1 MVDTST
7 SSPGQKS
14 PGNSKRIWG
23 WWWFDWANQ
32 PYNTLLLTF
41 IFAPYFAASVAP
53 DPVTG
58 QAMWGWMNFAAGM
71 LIAVFAPIFGA
82 IADNTGPK
90 KPWIGFWSLLYVVG
104 AWALWWAVPGAD
116 HSTMIWVLVAF
127 GIGMVGLE
135 YGIVFTNA
143 ILPTLGDRNEIGRIS
158 GSGWAFGYAG
168 GLAALLVM
176 LLFLA
181 ENETGTTL
189 IGIEPLFGLDPE
201 AREGTR
207 SVGPVTA
214 LWYMV
219 FVIPF
224 FLWVKE
230 PPVSGVRIKEAVR
243 KGMSDLGR
251 TLKRL
256 PKHSSL
262 LSYLISSTFYRD
274 GLNGIYAFGGIY
286 AAGVLGWSIIQIG
299 VFGVLAATI
308 GALGCWVG
316 GRADRRFGPKPVIVT
331 CILVL
336 IVVCCIIVST
346 DRTMVLFVPLAE
358 VSRIEDG
365 LGLPD
370 LVFYICGGLIGAAGG
385 AVQASSR
392 TMMVRQAN
400 PERMTEAFGLYA
412 LSGKALSFMAPG
424 LIALATTLTAS
435 QRLGVT
441 PLILLFAIGL
451 VLLLWVKPE
460 GEPEQAW
467 DIENA
472 PR

>member
-1 MVDTST
+1 MADLSA
-7 SSPGQKS
+7 SAPLDRQARR
-14 PGNSKRIWG
+14 RIWG

-71 LIAVFAPIFGA
+71 LIAVFAPILGA
-82 IADNTGPK
+82 IADKTGPK
-90 KPWIGFWSLLYVVG
+90 KPWILFWSALYMAG

-116 HSTMIWVLVAF
+116 QTTILWVLVAF
-127 GIGMVGLE
+127 GIGLVGLE
-135 YGIVFTNA
+135 YGTIFTNS
-143 ILPTLGDRNEIGRIS
+143 ILPTLGTKDEIGRIS
-158 GSGWAFGYAG
+158 GSGWAFGYVG
-168 GLAALLVM
+168 GLASLIVM

-181 ENETGTTL
+181 ENDRGVTL
-189 IGIEPLFGLDPE
+189 IGLEPLFGLDPA

-207 SVGPVTA
+207 AVGPVTA
-214 LWYMV
+214 LWYLV

-230 PPVSGVRIKEAVR
+230 PPVPKVQMGAAVR
-243 KGMSDLGR
+243 QGMADLGR
-251 TLKRL
+251 TLRRL
-256 PKHSSL
+256 PQQSSL

-299 VFGVLAATI
+299 IFGILAATI
-308 GALGCWVG
+308 GAIGCWIG
-316 GRADRRFGPKPVIVT
+316 GRADRRYGPKPVIVV
-331 CILVL
+331 CIVVLILV
-336 IVVCCIIVST
+336 CCVIVST
-346 DRTMVLFVPLAE
+346 DRTMILFVPLAE

-370 LVFYICGGLIGAAGG
+370 LVFYVCGGLIGAAGG

-424 LIALATTLTAS
+424 LIALATTLSES
-435 QRLGVT
+435 QRLGVS
-441 PLILLFAIGL
+441 PLIGLFAVGL
-451 VLLLWVKPE
+451 ILLLWVKPD
-460 GEPEQAW
+460 GETDATWQT
-467 DIENA
+467 ENA
-472 PR
+472 RP